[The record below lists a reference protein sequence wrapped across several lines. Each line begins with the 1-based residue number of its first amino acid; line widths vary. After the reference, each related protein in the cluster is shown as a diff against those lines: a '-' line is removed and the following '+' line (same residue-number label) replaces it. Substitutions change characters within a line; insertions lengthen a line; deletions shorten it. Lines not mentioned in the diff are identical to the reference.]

1 MMGTDSDIYH
11 FCRWQVEQWRRSTG
25 DYWQIHYAMAGLGR
39 VFHVQVFRRG
49 FPFIEVATGQD
60 DQDTI
65 VRKQNLE
72 SGEQE
77 RTNQNE
83 SLEETKR

>member
-1 MMGTDSDIYH
+1 MPRQGWEE
-11 FCRWQVEQWRRSTG
+11 F
-25 DYWQIHYAMAGLGR
+25 
-39 VFHVQVFRRG
+39 FNVQVFRRG

-65 VRKQNLE
+65 VRKQKLE